1 MLPCTIYTIFKQK
14 SKYLSMLLN
23 RKNTPVVAFTRK
35 TNPQGKKELYTY
47 VWSTFKNEKGN

>member
-14 SKYLSMLLN
+14 SKYLN
-23 RKNTPVVAFTRK
+23 RQNTPVVAFTRK

-47 VWSTFKNEKGN
+47 VWSTFKNGKGN